1 MAKRQ
6 IPNLQFNIAGNGEPD
21 YSVISQNTV
30 VRDIVYANTFVSI
43 REAIK
48 KRSKHAKICEINS
61 SGHYLTVEQ
70 EDFKT
75 ALDNTLQYY
84 EILEEYE
91 MCAEI
96 VELKNQL

>member
-6 IPNLQFNIAGNGEPD
+6 IPNLQFNIEGNGEPD